1 MTEMMNDFTL
11 NEDKLNEVNGGAF
24 SDMET
29 SALIVAEGGMLS
41 SPGGRTRWQTMSHE
55 DKVAKVNE
63 RAKTDKRTQAMVAA
77 FGADVVV
84 SMIDDS
90 IN

>member
-29 SALIVAEGGMLS
+29 NALIVAEGMLS
-41 SPGGRTRWQTMSHE
+41 SPGGRTRWQSTSRE
-55 DKVAKVNE
+55 NEVARLNA
-63 RAKTDKRTQAMVAA
+63 RATTDKRTQAM
-77 FGADVVV
+77 
-84 SMIDDS
+84 
-90 IN
+90 

>member
-1 MTEMMNDFTL
+1 MTEMMKDFTL
-11 NEDKLNEVNGGAF
+11 SEDKLNAVNGGAF

-29 SALIVAEGGMLS
+29 NALIVAEGMLS
-41 SPGGRTRWQTMSHE
+41 SPGGRTRWQTMSRE
-55 DKVAKVNE
+55 DKLAKLKE

-84 SMIDDS
+84 DMIDDT

>member
-1 MTEMMNDFTL
+1 MTEMMKDFTL
-11 NEDKLNEVNGGAF
+11 SEDKLNAVNGGAF

-29 SALIVAEGGMLS
+29 NALIVAEGMLS
-41 SPGGRTRWQTMSHE
+41 SPGGRTRWQTMSRE
-55 DKVAKVNE
+55 DKLAKLNE

-77 FGADVVV
+77 VGADVVV

>member
-11 NEDKLNEVNGGAF
+11 SEDKLNEVNGGAF

-29 SALIVAEGGMLS
+29 NALIVAEGMLS
-41 SPGGRTRWQTMSHE
+41 SPGGRTRWQTMSRE
-55 DKVAKVNE
+55 DKLAKLNE

-84 SMIDDS
+84 DMIDDT

>member
-1 MTEMMNDFTL
+1 MTEMMKDFTL
-11 NEDKLNEVNGGAF
+11 SEDKLNAVNGGAF

-29 SALIVAEGGMLS
+29 NALIVAEGMLS
-41 SPGGRTRWQTMSHE
+41 SPGGRTRWQTMSRE
-55 DKVAKVNE
+55 DKLAKLHE

-84 SMIDDS
+84 DMIDDT

>member
-1 MTEMMNDFTL
+1 MTDMMNNFTV
-11 NEDKLNEVNGGAF
+11 NEEKLKGVSGGAF

-29 SALIVAEGGMLS
+29 NALIVAEGMLS
-41 SPGGRTRWQTMSHE
+41 SPGGRTRWQTMSRE
-55 DKVAKVNE
+55 DKLAKLHE

-84 SMIDDS
+84 DMIDDT

>member
-1 MTEMMNDFTL
+1 MTDMMNNFTV
-11 NEDKLNEVNGGAF
+11 NEEKLKGVSGGAF

-29 SALIVAEGGMLS
+29 NALIVAEGMLS
-41 SPGGRTRWQTMSHE
+41 SPGGRTRWQTMSRE
-55 DKVAKVNE
+55 DKLAKLNE

-84 SMIDDS
+84 DMIDDT

>member
-29 SALIVAEGGMLS
+29 NALIVAEGMLS
-41 SPGGRTRWQTMSHE
+41 SPGGRTRWQTMSRE
-55 DKVAKVNE
+55 DKLAKLNE
-63 RAKTDKRTQAMVAA
+63 RAKTDKRTQAMIAA

>member
-29 SALIVAEGGMLS
+29 NALIVAEGMLS
-41 SPGGRTRWQTMSHE
+41 SPGGRTRWQTMSRE
-55 DKVAKVNE
+55 DKLAKLNE

-84 SMIDDS
+84 DMIDDA

>member
-1 MTEMMNDFTL
+1 MTDMMNNFTV
-11 NEDKLNEVNGGAF
+11 NEEKLKGVSGGAF

-29 SALIVAEGGMLS
+29 NALIVAEGMLS

>member
-29 SALIVAEGGMLS
+29 NALIVAEGMLS
-41 SPGGRTRWQTMSHE
+41 SPGGRTRWQTMSRE
-55 DKVAKVNE
+55 DKLAKLNE

-84 SMIDDS
+84 DMIDDT

>member
-1 MTEMMNDFTL
+1 MTERMNDFTI
-11 NEDKLNEVNGGAF
+11 NEEKLTGVSGGAF
-24 SDMET
+24 SDMKT
-29 SALIVAEGGMLS
+29 NVMLVAEGMIS

-55 DKVAKVNE
+55 DKVAKLNE
-63 RAKTDKRTQAMVAA
+63 RARTDKRTQAMIAA